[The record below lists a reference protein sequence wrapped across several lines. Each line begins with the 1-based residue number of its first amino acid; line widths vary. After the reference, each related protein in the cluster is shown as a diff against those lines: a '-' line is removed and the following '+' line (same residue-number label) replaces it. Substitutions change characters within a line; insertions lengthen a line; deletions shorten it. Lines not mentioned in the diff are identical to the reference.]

1 MGSIREKLIEQINY
15 EEIMR
20 DDEEIVNFIPAGLL
34 YDYWRLF
41 GGIFLQ
47 RENKREKIVEIT
59 YSNNHYTHRAN
70 IDITS
75 MAIDNIIK
83 IMKCGLETG
92 IDLFVSPLQKAEPIM
107 WRADV
112 EKQSSNIEIEVKE
125 MATETMRI

>member
-112 EKQSSNIEIEVKE
+112 EKQSSNIEIEAKE
-125 MATETMRI
+125 KATETM